1 MWLKTSLG
9 LLFALAIN
17 FSSSGQPINNEQD
30 KKAVGRIVRNASRLN
45 CFTNRK
51 KYQYVSIHW
60 YEITN
65 VPKEGVTDAE
75 FINLLSGPIQER
87 KDLPLIYLIG
97 YETPEKVVFSS
108 EGTRV
113 FCEYKPTFRS
123 DLVKYVLEKKPSSV
137 FCLSGTRVNT
147 FFMNFDGI
155 VKVVRFSGHEHNLIE
170 YSLSEYQRCCRDDL
184 FLDLSR

>member
-9 LLFALAIN
+9 LLLALAID

-30 KKAVGRIVRNASRLN
+30 KKAVRRIVHNASRLN
-45 CFTNRK
+45 CFTDRK
-51 KYQYVSIHW
+51 KYQYISIHW
-60 YEITN
+60 YEVAN
-65 VPKEGVTDAE
+65 VPKEAVSDAE
-75 FINLLSGPIQER
+75 FLKLLWAPIQER

-137 FCLSGTRVNT
+137 FCLSGARGNT
-147 FFMNFDGI
+147 FFMSFDGI
-155 VKVVRFSGHEHNLIE
+155 VKVVRFSGHEHNLME